1 MSIFCHQIGLLGH
14 HVYAC
19 GIKPQSSKCDKI
31 MKWPTLWSATD
42 VRSFLGL
49 VRYIAGFLPKLI
61 DHTMILAPLTT
72 KDAHKNFPAWTSDH
86 DFAFKSIKA
95 LEVSDGLYGKVATCY
110 LPPSHLL
117 DFLLLSI
124 AYNTIP
130 RLCKY

>member
-14 HVYAC
+14 HIYAC

-95 LEVSDGLYGKVATCY
+95 LVCDAECLTVIDHINPGKIEFYLTCALQATLY
-110 LPPSHLL
+110 LDLL
-117 DFLLLSI
+117 G
-124 AYNTIP
+124 
-130 RLCKY
+130 